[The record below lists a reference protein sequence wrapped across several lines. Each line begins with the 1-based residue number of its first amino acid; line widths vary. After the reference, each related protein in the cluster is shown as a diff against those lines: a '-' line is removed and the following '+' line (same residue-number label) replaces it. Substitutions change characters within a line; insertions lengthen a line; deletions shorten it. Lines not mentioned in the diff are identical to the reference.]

1 MANATYM
8 ERGNAAA
15 APDYAR
21 YDRIWQ
27 RVAPAMD
34 PYPEV
39 RAARGGAVIP
49 VSAVIPAGAAVPA
62 DAASAVPAPAG
73 ITAGET
79 APQAQPAAPGTQSR
93 ELALPGAQA
102 EPCCMGT
109 EARTMVAVLEQFSQ
123 EETADEATYRQ
134 FSRMAPSRTA
144 AAVLRELGRQ
154 AGLRA
159 KELAA
164 VHYLITGEE
173 QRAAAAAV
181 VVQPQRSHRAMRRE
195 RYHAAVC
202 NGFNY
207 ARAEEGTAD
216 PCLQRILERFSAEN
230 YAAADRLLRL
240 LMQAQ

>member
-1 MANATYM
+1 MANATHV

-181 VVQPQRSHRAMRRE
+181 VVQPRLSYRAMLRE